1 MWWLVGIVAASLTTT
16 GFVPQVV
23 KMYRSK
29 SVHDLSQLTLCQML
43 VGSSLWLL
51 YGLHLKDPVIVGAN
65 LVTIGV
71 LVLALT
77 LYFRLSRR
85 KPEVNPKNRTGG

>member
-1 MWWLVGIVAASLTTT
+1 MWWLIGIVAASLTTL

-23 KMYRSK
+23 KMWRSK
-29 SVHDLSQLTLCQML
+29 SVLDLSLLTFCQML

-65 LVTIGV
+65 VVTGGV
-71 LVLALT
+71 LVLALA
-77 LYFRLSRR
+77 LYHRFSRR
-85 KPEVNPKNRTGG
+85 KPE